1 MPGNNGL
8 SVDAARDRLR
18 DVQHEIL
25 EATASGQPLASVM
38 DLLCRRVE
46 GLQPDT
52 ICSILTVDRQG
63 LLHPLAAPSLPAEY
77 SAALDRIAIG
87 PSVGSCG
94 TAAYRGA
101 AVAVI
106 DIETDPLWADYKSLP
121 LPLGLRACW
130 SSPIKARD
138 NRVIGT
144 FAFYFRT
151 ARGPNEVEQLAVA
164 TCVHLCAI
172 ALEQEEARARIHQL
186 AFYDPVTDLP
196 NRVHFQQRAAEI
208 CAQHAPDGSGGLIAM
223 HYLDLDGFKAVN
235 DTLGHHVGDELL
247 KQVGRRLRACIG
259 EADLVA
265 RLGGDEFAVLQRSAA
280 SQREV
285 QRLAH
290 ELISAIDLVF
300 ELHGHLVSVRAS
312 VGFATAPAHAGD
324 WADLMRQADL
334 AVYRAKSDGGG
345 VWRMFDPDMYRR
357 VLVRRS
363 MEQDLSRSELDREL
377 ELLYQPIVSLK
388 THAVLGGEAL
398 MRWNH
403 PLRGLVSPAEF
414 IPIAEQC
421 GLMGRIGDW
430 AIRTACRDAAHW
442 PAHTMVA
449 VNLSPMQFKRPGFAL
464 SVVKVLKET
473 GLLPHRLEFEITETA
488 LLNDAKTA
496 KAILSQFKEV
506 GIHIAL
512 DDFGTGYSSLSHLRL
527 FPIDT
532 IKIDRSF
539 VEEFDVAVDATAII
553 TAVVKLARD
562 LGMTTTAEGIET
574 AEQLARLAAAGC
586 DNAQGFYLGKPQTR
600 AEFERL
606 IEAAAPA
613 PRREAI
619 SKPAARR

>member
-1 MPGNNGL
+1 
-8 SVDAARDRLR
+8 
-18 DVQHEIL
+18 
-25 EATASGQPLASVM
+25 
-38 DLLCRRVE
+38 
-46 GLQPDT
+46 
-52 ICSILTVDRQG
+52 
-63 LLHPLAAPSLPAEY
+63 
-77 SAALDRIAIG
+77 
-87 PSVGSCG
+87 
-94 TAAYRGA
+94 
-101 AVAVI
+101 
-106 DIETDPLWADYKSLP
+106 
-121 LPLGLRACW
+121 
-130 SSPIKARD
+130 
-138 NRVIGT
+138 
-144 FAFYFRT
+144 
-151 ARGPNEVEQLAVA
+151 
-164 TCVHLCAI
+164 
-172 ALEQEEARARIHQL
+172 
-186 AFYDPVTDLP
+186 
-196 NRVHFQQRAAEI
+196 
-208 CAQHAPDGSGGLIAM
+208 
-223 HYLDLDGFKAVN
+223 
-235 DTLGHHVGDELL
+235 
-247 KQVGRRLRACIG
+247 
-259 EADLVA
+259 
-265 RLGGDEFAVLQRSAA
+265 
-280 SQREV
+280 
-285 QRLAH
+285 
-290 ELISAIDLVF
+290 
-300 ELHGHLVSVRAS
+300 
-312 VGFATAPAHAGD
+312 
-324 WADLMRQADL
+324 
-334 AVYRAKSDGGG
+334 
-345 VWRMFDPDMYRR
+345 MFDPDMYRR